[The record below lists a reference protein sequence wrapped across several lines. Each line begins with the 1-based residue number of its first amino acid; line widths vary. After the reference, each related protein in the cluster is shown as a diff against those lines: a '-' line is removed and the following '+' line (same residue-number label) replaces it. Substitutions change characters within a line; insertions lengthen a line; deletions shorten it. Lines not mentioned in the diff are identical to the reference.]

1 MIETAL
7 TAGLIAGII
16 VAVVCRICWR
26 RAERCNAEGT
36 ASKLEV
42 QIGDDIKLSWTR
54 SKKVSE
60 APQPK
65 DTQNCAA
72 LPTEVYYTLPQRIEN
87 NIDLSACQMQ
97 YTPDLHYLNRN
108 SVLYDSLTNQCMNEQ
123 SAIRSAMPESV
134 CNIKDA
140 MAAKVMSEIPIEM
153 FTHLTNAVTSTENK
167 GK

>member
-7 TAGLIAGII
+7 TAGLIAAII

-72 LPTEVYYTLPQRIEN
+72 LPTEAYYTLPQRIEHN
-87 NIDLSACQMQ
+87 VTLSACQTQ
-97 YTPDLHYLNRN
+97 YMPDLHYLNSN
-108 SVLYDSLTNQCMNEQ
+108 SILYNSLTNQSMNEQ
-123 SAIRSAMPESV
+123 SAIRSAMATRV
-134 CNIKDA
+134 CNTKSA
-140 MAAKVMSEIPIEM
+140 MAAQVMSEIPIEM

>member
-65 DTQNCAA
+65 DTQNCAE

-87 NIDLSACQMQ
+87 NIDLSACQ
-97 YTPDLHYLNRN
+97 DLHYLNRN

-123 SAIRSAMPESV
+123 SAIRSAMSESV

-140 MAAKVMSEIPIEM
+140 MAVKVMSEIPIEM